1 MPNRPTQGG
10 GEGMTKADLELE
22 NTELRATLLRIKDM
36 AEEAVDYEDDDEEH
50 PKDCTCQDCDEED

>member
-1 MPNRPTQGG
+1 
-10 GEGMTKADLELE
+10 MTKADLELE